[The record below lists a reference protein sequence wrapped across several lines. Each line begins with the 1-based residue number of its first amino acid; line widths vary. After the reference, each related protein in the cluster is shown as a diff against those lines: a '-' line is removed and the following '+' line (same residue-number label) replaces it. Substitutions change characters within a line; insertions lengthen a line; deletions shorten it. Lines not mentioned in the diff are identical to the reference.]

1 MKHQDCDVKFEHF
14 TFSGETIGSEVYG
27 LPSERHTSSKGHLVL
42 DLKLLYHNQV
52 LLKLEVQGLIFHLLV
67 LDILEENLL
76 FLLMHMVLVRHMSY
90 HLLVRSSWYSI
101 GTTRTTSMCTAL
113 TAALLS
119 VLGTR
124 LVGTHTVTYL
134 AVIELL

>member
-1 MKHQDCDVKFEHF
+1 M
-14 TFSGETIGSEVYG
+14 YG

-52 LLKLEVQGLIFHLLV
+52 LLKLEVQGLIFHPLV
-67 LDILEENLL
+67 LDILEESLL
-76 FLLMHMVLVRHMSY
+76 ILVLHMVLVMHMAY
-90 HLLVRSSWYSI
+90 YLLVRISWYS
-101 GTTRTTSMCTAL
+101 TRNTRATSMCTAL

-134 AVIELL
+134 AVTGPF